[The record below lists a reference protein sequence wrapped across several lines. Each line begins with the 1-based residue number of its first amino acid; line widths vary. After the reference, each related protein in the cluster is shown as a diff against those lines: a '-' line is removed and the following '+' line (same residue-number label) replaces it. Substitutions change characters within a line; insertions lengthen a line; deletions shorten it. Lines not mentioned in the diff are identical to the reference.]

1 MLVELRRDPREAIIM
16 VVVGGNPCELPH
28 PPGPVPKKGPAVPG
42 PPGVAHGCPPGDQRR
57 PAVSGSD
64 PLGVRAGQG
73 SFASRTVGRGDGGVG
88 AAHGPGLQEG
98 QAKEPAVNAS
108 SAQTQGLS
116 SGTTALDPLG
126 TLVQGMAQ
134 LQAAMSQ
141 SLTNKAKDVEVVKPG
156 LAELPRLPDLSA
168 SSAIDFGDWL
178 HGLQN
183 HMGDLSNSSSQ
194 WWTEVLGCLTKF
206 YEAYLAASHVG
217 KPALRAADFDGL
229 QEPQIWDF
237 SAQIPAS

>member
-1 MLVELRRDPREAIIM
+1 
-16 VVVGGNPCELPH
+16 
-28 PPGPVPKKGPAVPG
+28 
-42 PPGVAHGCPPGDQRR
+42 
-57 PAVSGSD
+57 
-64 PLGVRAGQG
+64 
-73 SFASRTVGRGDGGVG
+73 
-88 AAHGPGLQEG
+88 
-98 QAKEPAVNAS
+98 
-108 SAQTQGLS
+108 
-116 SGTTALDPLG
+116 
-126 TLVQGMAQ
+126 MAQ